1 MKSDF
6 FIDRP
11 VFSAVIS
18 ALIVIVGIIGLVQL
32 PVDQYPQIVPPV
44 VTVSASYPGAS
55 ATAVA
60 QAVATPIEQ
69 ELNGTPGMLYMESTN
84 SNSGSFSAT
93 LTFDIT
99 TNPDIAA
106 VEVQNRVKEAEAR
119 LPAEV
124 VQNGISV
131 QKQAS
136 SRLMTVTIQ
145 SEDEKFDEIYLSNFA
160 TLNVLDMLR
169 RVPGVG
175 RVSNVGSRYY
185 AMQIWVQPDKL
196 ASLGLTVQDLQK
208 ALKDQNRESAA
219 GMLGQQPIDG
229 VDISVPITA
238 TGRLSSVSQFENIV
252 LRASDDGAIIRLKD
266 VARVSLEAQS
276 YNTESGINGENA
288 AVMNLYML
296 PGANAMEVARNVKAT
311 LEEISA
317 SFPEGI
323 SYDIPFD
330 MTTYISESIHH
341 VYKTLFEALILV
353 ILVVF
358 LSLQSWRATLIPA
371 IAVPIS
377 LIGTFGVMLVF
388 GFSLNMMTLLGLI
401 LAIGIVVDDAIVVVE
416 NVDRIMTEEHL
427 SPYEATKKAMS
438 GIGGAL
444 IAMSLVLCA
453 VFVPVSFLSGI
464 TGQLFRQFTITIA
477 VSVIISTVVALTLS
491 PVMCSKFLK
500 PHVEGE
506 KKNFIFRKINEGLAA
521 GNSFYAKMV
530 RASLRH
536 MPRMFAIF
544 GVACIGI
551 WVMAQIV
558 PQSFMPQED
567 QGYFTV
573 ELELPVGA
581 TLERTRVVTAR
592 AMDFLMRQPDIEYAL
607 DVSGSSPRIGSSQSN
622 SYITVIMKP
631 WKERKERNINKTM
644 QMVRDSL
651 SVYPES
657 KVYLSSPAVIP
668 GLGTSGGFSM
678 VLEAK
683 GDCSYEQLQAATDT
697 LMYYASMRKELTG
710 LSSGMQK
717 DIPQLYF
724 DADRD
729 KTQLL
734 GVPLSDVFSTLKAFT
749 GSVYINDFNM
759 FNRVYRVYLQAD
771 APYRGSRSDL
781 NLFYVRSSSG
791 SMVPVSALGTTS
803 YTTGPGTIKRFNMY
817 YSVTINGEAAH
828 GVSSGQAMDI
838 LEEIVDEHLP
848 SNVGVEWSGMSYQE
862 KKEGGQTGLVLGLC
876 LLFVFLF
883 LAAQYESWSVPIAV
897 ILSLPIAI
905 AGAYLGILVLGYESN
920 IYFQIGLVMLVG
932 LVAKNAILIVEFAKE
947 EVEKGRPVEEAAVV
961 AAQLR
966 FRPIVMTSLA
976 FILGMLP
983 LVFASGPGSAS
994 RQDIGTGVFFGMLVA
1009 ISAGIVFVPFFFVW
1023 IYRLRM
1029 KFNNR
1034 NGGKPGRGILSGK
1047 RGDNGGKDRGSGI
1060 DRSSED
1066 QSCHGKS
1073 GRTSGNGFP
1082 GGAAVTAIVLM
1093 LSAGGLATS
1102 CSPSRY
1108 CAEPQLDMPEKF
1120 DMDMPEDSLTVADM
1134 DWWKI
1139 YPDTLLQHLIR
1150 QALEYNKDMLV
1161 AAERIKEL
1169 EYRYRI
1175 QRADLWPSFS
1185 IHPAADDEYNNY
1197 GGSDPTH
1204 DPQIDLKAYMTWE
1217 IDLWGHLRW
1226 AGKARMSEYL
1236 ASIEAQRALK
1246 MTLIADVA
1254 TAYFELMALDNELEI
1269 VRSTLKTRRE
1279 GVTQAKLRLD
1289 GGLTDE
1295 IPYQQ
1300 ALVELAT
1307 TEALVPDIERQVALK
1322 ESEIAFLAGSYPKPI
1337 ERSRTPDKL
1346 SYRED
1351 VPIGVPS
1358 DLLWRRPDL
1367 RQAEQ
1372 QLRAAEAEVGVA
1384 QAERFPTLTI
1394 GLQGGLES
1402 DSFLDVLK
1410 SPFYYAVASVAA
1422 PVFQF
1427 GKRKAAFKAAI
1438 AEYEQTRIEYE
1449 KSVMQAFREVHDA
1462 VVTFQ
1467 SAQKNTDAKYDLM
1480 QAALKYVDLTNI
1492 QYINGAI
1499 RYLDLLDA
1507 NRVYLDA
1514 QVEYSNAV
1522 MDEYIALVDIYKAL
1536 GGGWQAED

>member
-99 TNPDIAA
+99 TDADIAA

-145 SEDEKFDEIYLSNFA
+145 SDDEKYDEIYLSNFA

-196 ASLGLTVQDLQK
+196 AALGLTVQDLQK

-219 GMLGQQPIDG
+219 GMLGQQPIEG

-252 LRASDDGAIIRLKD
+252 IRASDDGAIIRLKD

-276 YNTESGINGENA
+276 YNTESGINGGNA
-288 AVMNLYML
+288 AVMNVFML
-296 PGANAMEVARNVKAT
+296 PGANAMEVAENVKAT

-341 VYKTLFEALILV
+341 VYRTLFEALILV

-438 GIGGAL
+438 GIGSAL

-521 GNSFYAKMV
+521 GNSFYARMV

-544 GVACIGI
+544 GVACVGI
-551 WVMAQIV
+551 WVMSQLV
-558 PQSFMPQED
+558 PQSFLPQED

-581 TLERTRVVTAR
+581 TLERTRVITAR

-678 VLEAK
+678 VLEAR
-683 GDCSYEQLQAATDT
+683 GDCSYEQLQAAVDT

-710 LSSGMQK
+710 LSSGMQR

-781 NLFYVRSSSG
+781 NLFFVRSSNG

-838 LEEIVDEHLP
+838 LEDIVNEHLP
-848 SNVGVEWSGMSYQE
+848 SNVGIEWSGMSYQE

-983 LVFASGPGSAS
+983 LVFATGPGSAS

-1009 ISAGIVFVPFFFVW
+1009 ITAGIVFVPFFFVW
-1023 IYRLRM
+1023 IYKLRM
-1029 KFNNR
+1029 KFSKKKQN
-1034 NGGKPGRGILSGK
+1034 
-1047 RGDNGGKDRGSGI
+1047 
-1060 DRSSED
+1060 
-1066 QSCHGKS
+1066 KS
-1073 GRTSGNGFP
+1073 GNNAAGKALMTVAVVMLGGF
-1082 GGAAVTAIVLM
+1082 AM
-1093 LSAGGLATS
+1093 S
-1102 CSPSRY
+1102 CSPAKY
-1108 CAEPQLDMPEKF
+1108 CADPQLDLPEDF
-1120 DMDMPEDSLTVADM
+1120 QTDLPEDSLTVADM
-1134 DWWKI
+1134 EWWKI
-1139 YPDTLLQHLIR
+1139 YPDTMLQNLIS
-1150 QALEYNKDMLV
+1150 QALEYNKDILS
-1161 AAERIKEL
+1161 AAERIREL

-1175 QRADLWPSFS
+1175 QRADLWPSLS
-1185 IHPAADDEYNNY
+1185 INAAADNEYNNY
-1197 GGSDPTH
+1197 GGADPSN
-1204 DPQIDLKAYMTWE
+1204 DPEIGSKASLSWE

-1226 AGKARMSEYL
+1226 ASKARMAEYL
-1236 ASIEAQRALK
+1236 SSIDAQRALK

-1254 TAYFELMALDNELEI
+1254 TAYFELVALDNELDI

-1279 GVTQAKLRLD
+1279 GVKQAKLRLD

-1322 ESEIAFLAGSYPKPI
+1322 ESEIAFLTGSYPHKV
-1337 ERSRTPDKL
+1337 ERAKASDMQ
-1346 SYRED
+1346 SYREN

-1372 QLRAAEAEVGVA
+1372 NLMAAEAEVGVA

-1422 PVFQF
+1422 PVFHF
-1427 GKRKAAFKAAI
+1427 GKRQAAFKAAI
-1438 AEYEQTRIEYE
+1438 AEYEQAKIEYE

-1462 VVTFQ
+1462 VVTFR
-1467 SAQKNTDAKYDLM
+1467 SAQRNTDAKYDLV

-1522 MDEYIALVDIYKAL
+1522 MDEYIALVGLYKSL
-1536 GGGWQAED
+1536 GGGWQTAE